1 MPIYEYECSQCGNV
15 EEVLQKVS
23 DKPLTRCNR
32 CSGRLNKLVSH
43 TSFHLKGTG
52 WYATDYA
59 GKSRTSALKESPDG
73 SPDGSN
79 DKKAEAP
86 PDAGT
91 TATNTQSKSS
101 DD

>member
-1 MPIYEYECSQCGNV
+1 MPIYEYECNQCGSV

-59 GKSRTSALKESPDG
+59 GKSRTSAPKE

-79 DKKAEAP
+79 DKKAESP